1 MPRKTKQ
8 EIIDEQQAKI
18 EELEGKLQ
26 ELKQKVADLESEKES
41 LQAKIKTN
49 RRKHNERNAGRKK
62 DLELEQEYYEIAK
75 EILRLRDLGMSNKQM
90 LEDGVIKKFNP
101 KTNKSEPISKAK
113 FYRCLRIYEEKESK
127 ENE

>member
-18 EELEGKLQ
+18 TELESKIT
-26 ELKQKVADLESEKES
+26 ELESRIVNLENEKES
-41 LQAKIKTN
+41 LQTKIKTI

-62 DLELEQEYYEIAK
+62 DLELEQEYFEIAK

-90 LEDGVIKKFNP
+90 LQDGMIKKFNP
-101 KTNKSEPISKAK
+101 KTKKREPISEAK
-113 FYRCLRIYEEKESK
+113 FYRCLRIYEEKENK
-127 ENE
+127 E